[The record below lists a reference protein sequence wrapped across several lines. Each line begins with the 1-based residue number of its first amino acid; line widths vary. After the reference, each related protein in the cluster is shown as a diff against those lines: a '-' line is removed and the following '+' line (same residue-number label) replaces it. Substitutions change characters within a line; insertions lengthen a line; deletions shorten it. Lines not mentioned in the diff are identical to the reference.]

1 MGLFGW
7 SLPPGVSRLP
17 GEEDHVCEICWHGED
32 DCICSPCGVCGEVGR
47 SKCCQEHGMVLTQ
60 AQIESAKKAEEFYS
74 QKAADEYRQN
84 PADLRDGRLNRRD
97 KIMKTENGTEGQP
110 QVGCDAVFS
119 PLAVCRESMQ
129 PGELYLWKRNKTV
142 EVVKLNE
149 PQDGFLVMGDDF
161 PDYEEWYFDD
171 ELVGSLFGPVRLGEN
186 MLK

>member
-1 MGLFGW
+1 
-7 SLPPGVSRLP
+7 
-17 GEEDHVCEICWHGED
+17 
-32 DCICSPCGVCGEVGR
+32 
-47 SKCCQEHGMVLTQ
+47 
-60 AQIESAKKAEEFYS
+60 
-74 QKAADEYRQN
+74 
-84 PADLRDGRLNRRD
+84 
-97 KIMKTENGTEGQP
+97 MKTENGTEGQP

-186 MLK
+186 DQAHLHRAAKRSGVRCSAGLAPENLTNKNQSE

>member
-74 QKAADEYRQN
+74 QKAADEYH
-84 PADLRDGRLNRRD
+84 AEIEMD
-97 KIMKTENGTEGQP
+97 KAAEEYWKNELANGE
-110 QVGCDAVFS
+110 
-119 PLAVCRESMQ
+119 ES
-129 PGELYLWKRNKTV
+129 G
-142 EVVKLNE
+142 KL
-149 PQDGFLVMGDDF
+149 
-161 PDYEEWYFDD
+161 
-171 ELVGSLFGPVRLGEN
+171 
-186 MLK
+186 